1 MDFSNSTLCGELN
14 EEEICKMEEFSKQIK
29 EEIDSLELEALME
42 KEELEDDFML
52 LNLIINHAKRDEISV
67 SSDISEEEEVD
78 DEEEINLQFDSDDSL
93 DSTTK
98 IYLKKVK
105 SVIIPYLRKE

>member
-1 MDFSNSTLCGELN
+1 MDYSNSTLCSELD
-14 EEEICKMEEFSKQIK
+14 EEEICNLTEFSKQIK
-29 EEIDSLELEALME
+29 EAIDSLELEALME
-42 KEELEDDFML
+42 KEELEDDLML

-67 SSDISEEEEVD
+67 SNNISEEEEVD

-105 SVIIPYLRKE
+105 SVIIPFLRKE